1 VHHPVRL
8 RKGSNLLSIHP
19 LLHYPGSGSR
29 PGDVVEET
37 SVTPRN
43 GPAQLYTSLRRRPF
57 LTGNLFGG
65 GLGALGFTVTRRA
78 RATCSVSTPY
88 ALSQRPAELDVVGGV
103 SSFGFLPALVE
114 SRRGRHPTGHER
126 MSSPTLQTLQKP
138 ILLLPWVLFQ
148 TQTKVAEAS
157 RCLSLPYSYMQGP
170 VGGLTHVRRLHLARV
185 WVVCHRRRR
194 RQGRGRRR
202 WQRRVMQMKRVHR
215 SGSGLTHS
223 RRLHPH
229 LHGCAQSLI
238 TPREQVMIKL

>member
-1 VHHPVRL
+1 MDLDFHMVLDNLDYFQQMYNCYQKP
-8 RKGSNLLSIHP
+8 LLS
-19 LLHYPGSGSR
+19 
-29 PGDVVEET
+29 
-37 SVTPRN
+37 
-43 GPAQLYTSLRRRPF
+43 
-57 LTGNLFGG
+57 LFFQKVQKIKD
-65 GLGALGFTVTRRA
+65 AFREH
-78 RATCSVSTPY
+78 
-88 ALSQRPAELDVVGGV
+88 EL
-103 SSFGFLPALVE
+103 
-114 SRRGRHPTGHER
+114 ER
-126 MSSPTLQTLQKP
+126 
-138 ILLLPWVLFQ
+138 ILLLLSQTNIPDTSKTKNLTSALGLLSSAFQ